1 MDKLSNPRDE
11 IKDLPDTPCHLVGS
25 NFQSRTF
32 GSAKKVNR
40 SFQSSWCHRFSWV
53 HYDNA
58 QDLVFCFSCCK
69 AAKEGKVRLTGAE
82 EKCFVVRGFCNWK
95 DATRQFTKHESTL
108 FHKQAVD
115 LLKTKTDVA
124 EMLSSQHAE
133 EKKRNRQYLLHVIT
147 TIRFLACQDL
157 ALRGDGDEKDSNFLQ
172 LLMLRA
178 HDDPNIKLML

>member
-1 MDKLSNPRDE
+1 M
-11 IKDLPDTPCHLVGS
+11 
-25 NFQSRTF
+25 
-32 GSAKKVNR
+32 
-40 SFQSSWCHRFSWV
+40 
-53 HYDNA
+53 
-58 QDLVFCFSCCK
+58 
-69 AAKEGKVRLTGAE
+69 RLTGAE

-108 FHKQAVD
+108 FHKQAMD

-147 TIRFLACQDL
+147 TVRFLACQGL

>member
-1 MDKLSNPRDE
+1 M
-11 IKDLPDTPCHLVGS
+11 
-25 NFQSRTF
+25 
-32 GSAKKVNR
+32 
-40 SFQSSWCHRFSWV
+40 
-53 HYDNA
+53 
-58 QDLVFCFSCCK
+58 FCFSCCK
-69 AAKEGKVRLTGAE
+69 AAKEGKVRSTGAE

-147 TIRFLACQDL
+147 TIRFLACQGL

-178 HDDPNIKLML
+178 HNDPNIKLML